1 MRDEKR
7 IDKFLVNLAAIWH
20 DYPDLRFVQ
29 LIQNV
34 FRNPSDYYL
43 EDNDALKKLED
54 FYYARITGERQW

>member
-7 IDKFLVNLAAIWH
+7 IDEFLVDLAAIGH

-34 FRNPSDYYL
+34 FKDPGDYYL
-43 EDNDALKKLED
+43 EDSDALKKLED
-54 FYYARITGERQW
+54 FYYEGITGER